1 LISPL
6 RGDGGLEARPT
17 EAAGGRA
24 AGSGA
29 IRSPFA
35 NDQDPH
41 LQGFSM
47 PTAQI
52 FARRDG
58 ATTPIRLVVML
69 VAAAALGL
77 TLWASPAGWA
87 QTSAPAAA
95 SETAAPTPTPAPEAA
110 PAEAAPL
117 RPAAATGSPAAAAG
131 DPVAAGGM
139 TNLYKLREMFMF
151 SPVINGII
159 AGLSVLALMLFLW
172 FLLTINVRAVAPAGF
187 VNEVTNL
194 VLAHR
199 YDAAADACRRSKRVF
214 IAPVVLRSVTNAG
227 KSQSIIMSMID
238 AEGRRL
244 SDIIWNRISYLA
256 DISNVAPML
265 GLLGTVMGMI
275 TAFFGLDKESGSI
288 NSSVLSQGVGQ
299 AMTTTMFGLIVGI
312 SALVFYSIIK
322 SRATKCL
329 AEAEAAVHSIA
340 DRIRNAEDDD
350 SYDDDEP
357 RGRAMSKLL

>member
-1 LISPL
+1 
-6 RGDGGLEARPT
+6 
-17 EAAGGRA
+17 
-24 AGSGA
+24 
-29 IRSPFA
+29 
-35 NDQDPH
+35 
-41 LQGFSM
+41 M
-47 PTAQI
+47 PIAETA
-52 FARRDG
+52 ARRVR
-58 ATTPIRLVVML
+58 ATTPIRLVMML
-69 VAAAALGL
+69 VAVAALGVA
-77 TLWASPAGWA
+77 LWVTPAGRA
-87 QTSAPAAA
+87 QTGTPAGAVAPAAPATPTTSATPVTPATQAVPTPPAAPAAA
-95 SETAAPTPTPAPEAA
+95 PATAPTTAPAPAAGA
-110 PAEAAPL
+110 PAE
-117 RPAAATGSPAAAAG
+117 GSG
-131 DPVAAGGM
+131 MVAI
-139 TNLYKLREMFMF
+139 YKLKEMFLF

-159 AGLSVLALMLFLW
+159 AGLSVLSLMFFLW
-172 FLLTINVRAVAPAGF
+172 FLLTINGRAVAPAGF

-214 IAPVVLRSVTNAG
+214 IAPVVLRSVENAG

-238 AEGRRL
+238 SEGRRG

-288 NSSVLSQGVGQ
+288 DSSVLSQGVGQ
-299 AMTTTMFGLIVGI
+299 AMTTTMFGLMVGI

-350 SYDDDEP
+350 DYDEEP
-357 RGRAMSKLL
+357 RGRAVSKLL

>member
-1 LISPL
+1 MLLAAVALAVTLLASPP
-6 RGDGGLEARPT
+6 GAAQTGAPAGEAPVAPVAVPAVPAAAP
-17 EAAGGRA
+17 AAGA
-24 AGSGA
+24 
-29 IRSPFA
+29 
-35 NDQDPH
+35 
-41 LQGFSM
+41 
-47 PTAQI
+47 
-52 FARRDG
+52 
-58 ATTPIRLVVML
+58 V
-69 VAAAALGL
+69 
-77 TLWASPAGWA
+77 
-87 QTSAPAAA
+87 APAAA
-95 SETAAPTPTPAPEAA
+95 STAAPVAAPVPAAA
-110 PAEAAPL
+110 PAAVPG
-117 RPAAATGSPAAAAG
+117 PASAAT
-131 DPVAAGGM
+131 
-139 TNLYKLREMFMF
+139 TNLYKLQEMFMF
-151 SPVINGII
+151 APVINGII
-159 AGLSVLALMLFLW
+159 AGLSVLALMFFLW

-199 YDAAADACRRSKRVF
+199 YEAAADACRRSKRVF
-214 IAPVVLRSVTNAG
+214 IAPVVLRSVQNAG

-238 AEGRRL
+238 SEGRRL

-340 DRIRNAEDDD
+340 DRIRNAEDDE
-350 SYDDDEP
+350 SYDDEP
-357 RGRAMSKLL
+357 RGRAVSKLL